1 MPSLL
6 CTSSVLLIQNNIV
19 FYCIIQWLMKRKFKL
34 SGKSKLALHFNQCRI
49 IYLQYSLTQPISLTY
64 FVIFHYTYLIS
75 QGPGMLK
82 WWGTCLK
89 IAYMLNN
96 ICLHLLHFSGPWNA
110 QTELNWTGLNSCG
123 TVPFKRL
130 NKLTSWN

>member
-34 SGKSKLALHFNQCRI
+34 SGKSKLTLHLELAKRTDTDINQCRI
-49 IYLQYSLTQPISLTY
+49 
-64 FVIFHYTYLIS
+64 IFHYTYLIS

-82 WWGTCLK
+82 WWGTYLK
-89 IAYMLNN
+89 IVYMLNN